1 MSDEISLSALLRRT
15 ADDLVAQFSEF
26 ELIHDWPALTQLGS
40 GTLWIDLATGRTHH
54 NGVLVEPLHIAAWL
68 RFWLRESLAGAGLS
82 KTDTQDAALTAVLT
96 VEHYSGQRKPDSDW
110 AGVPSKFVG
119 CTAEVRCRL
128 AVSGVVAEAKKTE
141 TMEWPEPSAA

>member
-1 MSDEISLSALLRRT
+1 MSDEISLSDLLRRT

-26 ELIHDWPALTQLGS
+26 ELVHDWPALTRLGS
-40 GTLWIDLATGRTHH
+40 GTLWIDLGRARTHH
-54 NGVLVEPLHIAAWL
+54 NGVLVEPLQIAAWL
-68 RFWLRESLAGAGLS
+68 CFWLRESLAGAGLS

-96 VEHYSGQRKPDSDW
+96 VQHYSGQRKPNTDW
-110 AGVPSKFVG
+110 AGAPSKFVG

-128 AVSGVVAEAKKTE
+128 AVNDVVAEAKKTE